1 MNNAILS
8 VAAAACLLGSAA
20 LAQTPAQ
27 SGPQNPAV
35 KTDESN
41 NSGMPVKGS
50 NSFTESEAKSR
61 IEHHGFTRVSALQK
75 DPAGVWRGTA
85 MKDGKSMQVSVD
97 YQGNVNAQ

>member
-1 MNNAILS
+1 MNRTIIL
-8 VAAAACLLGSAA
+8 VAAAGCLLGSAA

-41 NSGMPVKGS
+41 NSGLPVKGA

-61 IEHHGFTRVSALQK
+61 LESHGFTQVSALQK

-85 MKDGKSMQVSVD
+85 VKYGKSMQVSVD

>member
-1 MNNAILS
+1 MNRTIIL
-8 VAAAACLLGSAA
+8 VAAAGCLFGSAT

-35 KTDESN
+35 KTNESN
-41 NSGMPVKGS
+41 NSAMPVKGA

-61 IEHHGFTRVSALQK
+61 IEHHGFTQVSGLQK
-75 DPAGVWRGTA
+75 DQAGVWRGTA

>member
-1 MNNAILS
+1 MNQASIW
-8 VAAAACLLGSAA
+8 AAAAVCLLGSAT

-35 KTDESN
+35 KTDSGN
-41 NSGMPVKGS
+41 NSDLPVKGA
-50 NSFTESEAKSR
+50 NSFTASEAKSR
-61 IEHHGFTRVSALQK
+61 IESQGFTRVSALQK
-75 DPAGVWRGTA
+75 DQAGVWRGTA